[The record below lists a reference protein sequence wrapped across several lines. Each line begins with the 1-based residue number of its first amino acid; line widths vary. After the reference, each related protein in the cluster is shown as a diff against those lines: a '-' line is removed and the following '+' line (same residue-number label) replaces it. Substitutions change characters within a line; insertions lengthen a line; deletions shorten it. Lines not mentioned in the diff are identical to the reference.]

1 MQAAPPV
8 VVRCTARWAWR
19 GFQAALPALAAGVAA
34 FWGVSTWAAETAL
47 LLRITLLL
55 LAALFVGL
63 VAWWR
68 SAQAPRTLDWDGQR
82 WALDGEPGDLQLMI
96 DLGSAM
102 LLRHGGKHWL
112 MASRTDAGPSWHA
125 LRVAVIARS
134 SLPHGSSDDHG
145 WLNA

>member
-8 VVRCTARWAWR
+8 VVRCTARWTWR
-19 GFQAALPALAAGVAA
+19 AFQAVLPALAAGVFV

-47 LLRITLLL
+47 LLRIALLL
-55 LAALFVGL
+55 LAAVSVGL
-63 VAWWR
+63 IAWWR
-68 SAQAPRTLDWDGQR
+68 SAHAARTLDWDGQR
-82 WALDGEPGDLQLMI
+82 WALDGQPGDLQLMI

-112 MASRTDAGPSWHA
+112 MASRTDAGTGWHA
-125 LRVAVIARS
+125 LRVAVFARS
-134 SLPHGSSDDHG
+134 SFHNRSSDDHG